1 MDSFDVQLDQLL
13 DHATTVAQLAENA
26 RSAATTAQAALGADA
41 FGLFGQFLAMA
52 ILQATGE
59 AKQAL
64 GKAAQTVADVNTGLR
79 ASAQAYQAV
88 DLRHAGVFGKEQPQ

>member
-1 MDSFDVQLDQLL
+1 MDSFDVQIDQLL
-13 DHATTVAQLAENA
+13 AHATTVADLANNA
-26 RSAATTAQAALGADA
+26 RSAASTAQAALGGDA

-52 ILQATGE
+52 ILQASGE

-79 ASAQAYQAV
+79 TSAQAYTAT
-88 DLRHAGVFGKEQPQ
+88 DLRHAAVFGKEDVR